1 MIGRTAKALTE
12 VAGLAR
18 APQRVVPLIQR
29 LAQDKVRVTFERR
42 HLYSYST
49 TTRLTGEALRLLI
62 RWLLDAQRAD
72 GGIAAYYS
80 LLKGYSESYPEVT
93 GYIIPTLFDYSQSD
107 YSHSTRD
114 ETASVAAG
122 RAIEWLLSE
131 QMPSGAFPAGL
142 HGTGAQPSVFNTGQI
157 LHGLVR
163 AWRET

>member
-42 HLYSYST
+42 QLYSYAT
-49 TTRLTGEALRLLI
+49 TTRATGDALGLLI

-93 GYIIPTLFDYSQSD
+93 GYIIPTLFDYSHSEFA
-107 YSHSTRD
+107 HSTKG
-114 ETASVAAG
+114 ETATVAAD
-122 RAIEWLLSE
+122 RAIHWLLSV
-131 QMPSGAFPAGL
+131 QMPSGAF
-142 HGTGAQPSVFNTGQI
+142 
-157 LHGLVR
+157 
-163 AWRET
+163 

>member
-49 TTRLTGEALRLLI
+49 TTRLTGEALGLLI

-72 GGIAAYYS
+72 GGVAAYYS
-80 LLKGYSESYPEVT
+80 LLKGYSECYPEVT
-93 GYIIPTLFDYSQSD
+93 GYTISTLFDFAHSD
-107 YSHSTRD
+107 FVRSTRD
-114 ETASVAAG
+114 ETASVAAE
-122 RAIEWLLSE
+122 RAIQWLL
-131 QMPSGAFPAGL
+131 
-142 HGTGAQPSVFNTGQI
+142 
-157 LHGLVR
+157 
-163 AWRET
+163 